1 MVDMQCIDSPAG
13 TIINNI
19 GDIDDG
25 SIVATAYVIKE
36 DNKYI
41 VNQVEYKFQDDKD
54 VYSNLPKFQ
63 TIFGLLLLIMSIA
76 LAFVVT
82 PILSIILTVTLF
94 TVLVLTGWINL
105 SPSIVITLV
114 IMGGLV
120 IFIKRKD

>member
-1 MVDMQCIDSPAG
+1 MQIDKLFLGIVAFSLIMQGIYFPAG
-13 TIINNI
+13 TI
-19 GDIDDG
+19 
-25 SIVATAYVIKE
+25 
-36 DNKYI
+36 
-41 VNQVEYKFQDDKD
+41 
-54 VYSNLPKFQ
+54 FQ